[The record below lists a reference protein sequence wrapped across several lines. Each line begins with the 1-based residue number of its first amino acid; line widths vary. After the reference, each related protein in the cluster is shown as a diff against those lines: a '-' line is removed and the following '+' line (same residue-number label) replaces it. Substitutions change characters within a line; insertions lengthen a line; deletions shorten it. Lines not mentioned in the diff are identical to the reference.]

1 MMSEYEDESPSTRV
15 APEPIVAKPATAR
28 ERKERKERLDAAVAD
43 MTFKSKGS
51 ETRNR
56 RSRTI

>member
-1 MMSEYEDESPSTRV
+1 MTEHEDESPRV
-15 APEPIVAKPATAR
+15 RKVPEPMLAKPATPK
-28 ERKERKERLDAAVAD
+28 ERKQRKERLDAAVAD
-43 MTFKSKGS
+43 MTFKPKGT